1 MTESTAPAPNQPVE
15 SLRSQVR
22 NAVIWRSGTQILGQ
36 TLTWASTF
44 FVIRLLNPADYGLF
58 AMTQVVLVL
67 LNMLNGYGL
76 ASALIQRDDAGP
88 HAQRQLFGMLLLLNG
103 TLGAIQFF
111 GAPLA
116 AAYYHQPMV
125 ADLLRVQALLY
136 LTTPF
141 IALPYSML
149 ARSMDFRKQAQ
160 VNFIAGLAGAIT
172 ALGGALAGLE
182 VWTLVA
188 APIALFATRAIG
200 MTIAARTLVWPSF
213 DFRGAGDIARYGAVM
228 ALGQVF
234 WFVESQAD
242 VFIAGRHFTP
252 HVLGIYTTS
261 LFLTQILVSKFVP
274 ALNEVAFSA
283 YARLRDDRAALGQ
296 AFLQS
301 VRLIMI
307 VALPCYFGLAATAE
321 PLVAVVLGPKWAEAA
336 PVVHALALAMP
347 FMTLQVLYA
356 PASDASGR
364 PGISAQNGATGAL
377 LLGIAFLVGVRWGLD
392 GLIAAWYVAYPPYV
406 ALSTWRTLP
415 VLGVRARALAA
426 AIAPS
431 LIGAAAMALA
441 VGAADHLFA
450 IAAPLPRLLIL
461 VAVGV
466 ASYAGWMLV
475 FARRTVRDM
484 IALVR
489 DRRN

>member
-1 MTESTAPAPNQPVE
+1 M
-15 SLRSQVR
+15 
-22 NAVIWRSGTQILGQ
+22 IWRSGTQILGQ

-103 TLGAIQFF
+103 TLGTIQFF

-141 IALPYSML
+141 IALPYAIL

-160 VNFIAGLAGAIT
+160 VNFIAGLAGALT

-441 VGAADHLFA
+441 VAAADHLFA
-450 IAAPLPRLLIL
+450 IAAPLPRLLML

-489 DRRN
+489 DRNG

>member
-1 MTESTAPAPNQPVE
+1 M
-15 SLRSQVR
+15 
-22 NAVIWRSGTQILGQ
+22 IWRSGTQILGQ

-141 IALPYSML
+141 IALPYAML

-450 IAAPLPRLLIL
+450 IAAPLPRLLML